1 MSATIR
7 VEIVYA
13 LPQRQELVEVQLPE
27 GATARQAIE
36 ASGLLEKY
44 PDIELDRRNKLGIY
58 AKLVKADSEVRDRD
72 RVEIYRPLIADPKAV
87 RKKRADEG
95 KVMKKGGG
103 SAEEEAWR
111 PAGRRART
119 VRGGR
124 LTAGLLAVLG
134 DLLLQASDLGAAR
147 RVVQEFA
154 LAGGVEAAYA
164 LP

>member
-1 MSATIR
+1 MSAMIR
-7 VEIVYA
+7 VEVVYA
-13 LPQRQELVEVQLPE
+13 LPQRQELVEVKLPE
-27 GATARQAIE
+27 GATVRQAVE

-103 SAEEEAWR
+103 SAEEEA
-111 PAGRRART
+111 
-119 VRGGR
+119 
-124 LTAGLLAVLG
+124 
-134 DLLLQASDLGAAR
+134 
-147 RVVQEFA
+147 
-154 LAGGVEAAYA
+154 
-164 LP
+164 